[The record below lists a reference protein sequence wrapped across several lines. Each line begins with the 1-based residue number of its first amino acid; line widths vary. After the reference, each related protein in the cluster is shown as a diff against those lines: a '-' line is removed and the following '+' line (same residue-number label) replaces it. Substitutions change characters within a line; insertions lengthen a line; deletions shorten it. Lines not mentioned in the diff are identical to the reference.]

1 VRPLTDYELLPE
13 SINHLLDDLVALLDN
28 TDTRQLRKEIAAGE
42 LERDLGVYFYE
53 HFLEQYDAGERMNRG
68 VYYTPPELVRY
79 LVRATHEVLIQH
91 FGLSRGLADSHVI
104 LLDPAAGTGTFVL
117 GAAEQALAVEKSRGT
132 ARQASSALCET
143 IYSQTSM
150 DSSGYPL
157 PTPLH
162 I

>member
-53 HFLEQYDAGERMNRG
+53 H
-68 VYYTPPELVRY
+68 YYTPPELVRY

-143 IYSQTSM
+143 IYSQISM
-150 DSSGYPL
+150 DSSCYPL